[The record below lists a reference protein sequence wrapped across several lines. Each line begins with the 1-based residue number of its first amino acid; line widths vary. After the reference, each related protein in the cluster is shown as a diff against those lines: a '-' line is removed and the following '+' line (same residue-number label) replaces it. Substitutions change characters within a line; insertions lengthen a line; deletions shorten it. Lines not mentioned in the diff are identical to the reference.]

1 MVKGRGRRCSYCGH
15 SGHNSRTCNG
25 KGDYVKLFGV
35 NIAAMGESFSH
46 NNGAQPQI
54 HSKKHNAAHKFKR
67 GIHPSLVFDCETGNP
82 WTEEEHRMFLEGL
95 RKLGKGNWKG
105 ISENYVT
112 SRTPIQ
118 VASHAQKYFL
128 RLQHA
133 SNNKEKRRP
142 SLFDISFQESESESE
157 TILPLNP
164 DPIMSM
170 IASPDFPTY
179 QSRIQPMAEEV
190 TPNVMQ
196 SLPFLH
202 TMNYAGP
209 RHGYISKAHV
219 AVCAPADHPSP
230 RLVQDM
236 FRAGPG
242 ASSTEKDLLELKIAP
257 PQSSNSTTLQSQPFI
272 RVIN

>member
-1 MVKGRGRRCSYCGH
+1 MVKGRGRRCSYCGDN
-15 SGHNSRTCNG
+15 GHNSRTCNG

-35 NIAAMGESFSH
+35 NIAAKGESFSH

-67 GIHPSLVFDCETGNP
+67 GNP

-112 SRTPIQ
+112 SRTPTQ

-128 RLQHA
+128 RLHHA

-142 SLFDISFQESESESE
+142 SLFDMSFQESESESE

-170 IASPDFPTY
+170 IASPDFLTY
-179 QSRIQPMAEEV
+179 KSGIQPMAGEV

-202 TMNYAGP
+202 TINYAGP
-209 RHGYISKAHV
+209 RHGYIGKAHV
-219 AVCAPADHPSP
+219 A
-230 RLVQDM
+230 
-236 FRAGPG
+236 
-242 ASSTEKDLLELKIAP
+242 
-257 PQSSNSTTLQSQPFI
+257 
-272 RVIN
+272 

>member
-15 SGHNSRTCNG
+15 NGHNSRTCNG

-67 GIHPSLVFDCETGNP
+67 G
-82 WTEEEHRMFLEGL
+82 
-95 RKLGKGNWKG
+95 NWKG

-142 SLFDISFQESESESE
+142 
-157 TILPLNP
+157 
-164 DPIMSM
+164 
-170 IASPDFPTY
+170 DFPTY

-202 TMNYAGP
+202 TMEL
-209 RHGYISKAHV
+209 
-219 AVCAPADHPSP
+219 CWTAPW
-230 RLVQDM
+230 LVQDNM

>member
-15 SGHNSRTCNG
+15 NGHNSRTCNG

-67 GIHPSLVFDCETGNP
+67 GIHPSSSTFDYETGNP

-142 SLFDISFQESESESE
+142 
-157 TILPLNP
+157 
-164 DPIMSM
+164 
-170 IASPDFPTY
+170 DFPTY

-209 RHGYISKAHV
+209 RHGYIGKAHV

-230 RLVQDM
+230 RLVQDNM

>member
-1 MVKGRGRRCSYCGH
+1 
-15 SGHNSRTCNG
+15 NE

-35 NIAAMGESFSH
+35 NIAATEESFSH

-67 GIHPSLVFDCETGNP
+67 G
-82 WTEEEHRMFLEGL
+82 
-95 RKLGKGNWKG
+95 NWKG

-112 SRTPIQ
+112 RRTPIQ

-133 SNNKEKRRP
+133 INNKEKRRP
-142 SLFDISFQESESESE
+142 
-157 TILPLNP
+157 N
-164 DPIMSM
+164 
-170 IASPDFPTY
+170 FPTY
-179 QSRIQPMAEEV
+179 LSRIQPMAEEV

-202 TMNYAGP
+202 TTNSAGP
-209 RHGYISKAHV
+209 RHGYIGKAHV

-230 RLVQDM
+230 RLVQDNM
-236 FRAGPG
+236 FRA
-242 ASSTEKDLLELKIAP
+242 ASSAEKDLLELKIAP

-272 RVIN
+272 RVVN

>member
-1 MVKGRGRRCSYCGH
+1 MESKANFPGKLRERD
-15 SGHNSRTCNG
+15 NG
-25 KGDYVKLFGV
+25 ERKKEKGDYVKLFGV
-35 NIAAMGESFSH
+35 NIAATEESFSH

-67 GIHPSLVFDCETGNP
+67 
-82 WTEEEHRMFLEGL
+82 
-95 RKLGKGNWKG
+95 LGKGNWKG

-133 SNNKEKRRP
+133 INNKEKRRP
-142 SLFDISFQESESESE
+142 SLFDKS
-157 TILPLNP
+157 
-164 DPIMSM
+164 DH
-170 IASPDFPTY
+170 
-179 QSRIQPMAEEV
+179 AEEV

-202 TMNYAGP
+202 TTNSAGP
-209 RHGYISKAHV
+209 RHGYIGKAHV

-230 RLVQDM
+230 RLVQDNM
-236 FRAGPG
+236 FRA
-242 ASSTEKDLLELKIAP
+242 ASSAEKDLLELKIAP

-272 RVIN
+272 RVVN

>member
-1 MVKGRGRRCSYCGH
+1 
-15 SGHNSRTCNG
+15 
-25 KGDYVKLFGV
+25 
-35 NIAAMGESFSH
+35 
-46 NNGAQPQI
+46 
-54 HSKKHNAAHKFKR
+54 
-67 GIHPSLVFDCETGNP
+67 
-82 WTEEEHRMFLEGL
+82 MFLEGL

-133 SNNKEKRRP
+133 SNNEEKRRP
-142 SLFDISFQESESESE
+142 SLFEKSSQESESESE

-170 IASPDFPTY
+170 IASHDFPTY

-202 TMNYAGP
+202 IMNYAGP
-209 RHGYISKAHV
+209 RHGYIGKAHV

-230 RLVQDM
+230 RLVQDNM
-236 FRAGPG
+236 FLA
-242 ASSTEKDLLELKIAP
+242 ASSTEKDLSELKIAP

-272 RVIN
+272 GVIN

>member
-1 MVKGRGRRCSYCGH
+1 MVKGRRRRC
-15 SGHNSRTCNG
+15 
-25 KGDYVKLFGV
+25 
-35 NIAAMGESFSH
+35 I
-46 NNGAQPQI
+46 
-54 HSKKHNAAHKFKR
+54 
-67 GIHPSLVFDCETGNP
+67 FDCETGNP

-112 SRTPIQ
+112 RRTPIQ

-133 SNNKEKRRP
+133 INNKEKRRP
-142 SLFDISFQESESESE
+142 SLFDKSFQESESESESE

-164 DPIMSM
+164 DPIM
-170 IASPDFPTY
+170 
-179 QSRIQPMAEEV
+179 IQPMAEEV

-202 TMNYAGP
+202 TTNSAGP
-209 RHGYISKAHV
+209 RHGYIGKAHV

-230 RLVQDM
+230 RLVQDNM
-236 FRAGPG
+236 FRA
-242 ASSTEKDLLELKIAP
+242 ASSAEKDLLELKIAP

-272 RVIN
+272 RVVN

>member
-1 MVKGRGRRCSYCGH
+1 M
-15 SGHNSRTCNG
+15 
-25 KGDYVKLFGV
+25 GDYVKLFGV
-35 NIAAMGESFSH
+35 NIAATEESFSH

-67 GIHPSLVFDCETGNP
+67 
-82 WTEEEHRMFLEGL
+82 EHRMFLEGL

-112 SRTPIQ
+112 RRTPIQ

-133 SNNKEKRRP
+133 INNKEKRRP
-142 SLFDISFQESESESE
+142 SLFDK
-157 TILPLNP
+157 
-164 DPIMSM
+164 
-170 IASPDFPTY
+170 
-179 QSRIQPMAEEV
+179 IQPMAEV

-202 TMNYAGP
+202 TTNSAGP
-209 RHGYISKAHV
+209 RHGYIGKAHV

-230 RLVQDM
+230 RLVQDNM
-236 FRAGPG
+236 FRA
-242 ASSTEKDLLELKIAP
+242 ASSAEKDLLELKIAP

-272 RVIN
+272 RVVN